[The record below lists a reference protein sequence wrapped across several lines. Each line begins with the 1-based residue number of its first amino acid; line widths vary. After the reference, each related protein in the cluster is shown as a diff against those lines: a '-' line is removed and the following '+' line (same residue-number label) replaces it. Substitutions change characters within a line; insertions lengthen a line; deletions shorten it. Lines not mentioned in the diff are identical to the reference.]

1 MLHLNKKITSL
12 YVNAH
17 MLLILNI
24 LFHKVRFNDGF
35 AQAAF
40 VTEHKKNTILYLSFV
55 FFYNLTQ

>member
-40 VTEHKKNTILYLSFV
+40 VTEHKKTLFC
-55 FFYNLTQ
+55 T